1 MYLLNYYHAFKNGQ
15 TLCPSIK
22 LYLKKYKKNL
32 FFSMDQPNKMKLQC
46 KVYSWALG
54 LLQLVLVFI
63 VIIILL

>member
-1 MYLLNYYHAFKNGQ
+1 MYLLNYYHAFKNAQ

-22 LYLKKYKKNL
+22 LYLKKYKKL
-32 FFSMDQPNKMKLQC
+32 FFSMDQTNKIKLQC

-54 LLQLVLVFI
+54 PLQLVLVFI